1 MIAKEDFKKHIEFHK
16 KIYNEVLSLGKQLH
30 EIRPKKYP
38 MLSDGY
44 PCHLTFSDDFK
55 ECYIID
61 DSLEEWHGEIIF
73 GIPIRWL
80 WTSID
85 EIKKEVSDELK

>member
-16 KIYNEVLSLGKQLH
+16 QIYNEVLSLGKQLH
-30 EIRPKKYP
+30 EIRPKEYP

-44 PCHLTFSDDFK
+44 PCYLTFSDDFK

-61 DSLEEWHGEIIF
+61 DSLEEWNGEVIF
-73 GIPIRWL
+73 SIPFDWL
-80 WTSID
+80 SMPVD
-85 EIKKEVSDELK
+85 EVKKIVKSKK